1 MIIPLA
7 GRLMTC
13 SIGLIFIAAAVMA
26 VKTLLRR
33 HLSLKVQYRLW
44 FPFLSVLAVPF
55 IPVRLYDS
63 ASVFSWIHSLK
74 AATGGMIYNKFA
86 APGNL
91 AGISGE
97 WLKDFSVSVS
107 RQAPLHFYNT
117 AFFIWIAGVIFM
129 TALTV
134 GSCIR
139 INRIKQA
146 SLPLQNKKLRM
157 LFDSCKRELGIKQEI
172 PILSTACLKSPVTVG
187 VIRPCIIIPIPI
199 ITELD
204 EKELRFILMHELS
217 HYKNKDTFIN
227 QLSCM
232 AQILY
237 WFHPVVWF
245 AMKELRRD
253 EESACDGAVLDRL
266 EAKEYLS
273 YGDTVLKFAA
283 RLSGISYT
291 PTAGMGGR
299 AKDLKKRILGIRDYR
314 YETRSD
320 KAKGAAALTLI
331 TALVFSITPAIASNA
346 DSRSSYRLRAQYVE
360 EVDLS
365 SYFQGYEGSFVFY
378 DTHADQ
384 FHIYNPKAAL
394 KRVSPD
400 STYKIYSAL
409 TALEAGVITPDSTAQ
424 RWDGTNQPFEAWNQ
438 DHTLSSAMKNSVN
451 WYFNVLDGQSGLEK
465 LQHSLNSI
473 HYGNEDLSGGLSTYW
488 AESTLKIS
496 PVEQV
501 ELLARLASGNLPFK
515 PENLQAVKES
525 LFLTKSG
532 CVSLYGKTG
541 TGAVNNKDINGWFI
555 GFIQSSQN
563 TYVFAVNLQGDDCAN
578 GAAAGEIALDI
589 LRDHLYSLRK
599 FC

>member
-13 SIGLIFIAAAVMA
+13 SIGLVFIAAAVMA

-74 AATGGMIYNKFA
+74 AATGGMISNEFA
-86 APGNL
+86 ASSNL

-146 SLPLQNKKLRM
+146 SLPLQNK
-157 LFDSCKRELGIKQEI
+157 
-172 PILSTACLKSPVTVG
+172 
-187 VIRPCIIIPIPI
+187 
-199 ITELD
+199 
-204 EKELRFILMHELS
+204 ELRFILMHELI

-253 EESACDGAVLDRL
+253 EESACDGAVLARL

-291 PTAGMGGR
+291 PTAGIGGR

-320 KAKGAAALTLI
+320 KARGAAALTLI

-346 DSRSSYRLRAQYVE
+346 DSSSSYRLRAQYVE

-409 TALEAGVITPDSTAQ
+409 TALEIGVITPDSTAQ

-451 WYFNVLDGQSGLEK
+451 WYFNRLDGQSGLEK